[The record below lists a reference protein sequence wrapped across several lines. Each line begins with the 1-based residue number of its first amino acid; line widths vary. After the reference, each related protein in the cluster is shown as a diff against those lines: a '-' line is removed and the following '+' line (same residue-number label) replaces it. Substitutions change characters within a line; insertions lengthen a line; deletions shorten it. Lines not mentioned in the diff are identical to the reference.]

1 MTTTAFPPVAPL
13 IGLFAL
19 IRKRIHSANQAEM
32 SRHLR
37 TILSYGLV
45 ALVIL
50 AIGLRKLPGLA
61 HRALKGSI
69 IALRFVARQLERLD
83 AWIEQLKADN
93 QSFLPKQ
100 AEDQDHQT
108 TSAPAPHPLAALAD
122 DLWALSP
129 SELKAMTNT
138 RKRTDKQT
146 MIHTYLSMPV

>member
-69 IALRFVARQLERLD
+69 ITLRFVAQQLERLD
-83 AWIEQLKADN
+83 TWIEQLKADN
-93 QSFLPKQ
+93 QSFLPEQ
-100 AEDQDHQT
+100 EQQQQPT
-108 TSAPAPHPLAALAD
+108 PAPLPHPLAALAE
-122 DLWALSP
+122 DLWACSA
-129 SELKAMTNT
+129 SELKAMTHA
-138 RKRTDKQT
+138 RKRSTKEA
-146 MIHTYLSMPV
+146 MIHNYLAMPV